1 MRTGTSKNE
10 EHHTQWLVER
20 IRRSVGRHLARKA
33 ERRYKEP
40 GKNIPSFVHT
50 SLLKDSVKDTP
61 VDNVLY
67 LLVYTSGS
75 YSLPKIV
82 MLEGMD
88 FWADKK
94 EKPTEDFH
102 LDPNKIDPLEVLL
115 EKEGPEGAFDELKD
129 RLEKDPSDEEARR
142 QALLLINR
150 YAELISGLREK
161 ISH

>member
-1 MRTGTSKNE
+1 M
-10 EHHTQWLVER
+10 
-20 IRRSVGRHLARKA
+20 
-33 ERRYKEP
+33 
-40 GKNIPSFVHT
+40 
-50 SLLKDSVKDTP
+50 
-61 VDNVLY
+61 DNVLY